1 MSSAAHPETDRRAI
15 RGQAT
20 RQKIVDAAREVLI
33 AHGHAGASTRA
44 VAEAA
49 GVNLSQVHYHFGGR
63 HGLLLEV
70 LAQENEALL
79 ERQRALF
86 AAPGPLSE
94 KWRIACD
101 FLDKDLG
108 SGYVRVLWELW
119 AAGLTDPEIA
129 AGWREAVSGWRELL
143 ESVFA
148 TWSED
153 VGLGLPITP
162 RVMATLVSNIFY
174 GIEVDLL
181 AGVDAP
187 HREVLDSI
195 GALIERAEAGIDYDA
210 LARGWASK

>member
-1 MSSAAHPETDRRAI
+1 MSSTAHPETDRRAI

-49 GVNLSQVHYHFGGR
+49 GVHLSQVHYHFGGR

-79 ERQRALF
+79 ERQRALY

-119 AAGLTDPEIA
+119 AAGLTDPELA
-129 AGWREAVSGWRELL
+129 AGWSEAMRGWRDLL

-148 TWSED
+148 AWADELQID
-153 VGLGLPITP
+153 LPLPP
-162 RVMATLVSNIFY
+162 RALATLVGNLFE
-174 GIEVDLL
+174 GIEIELL
-181 AGVDAP
+181 AGVEAP
-187 HREVLDSI
+187 HGEVLEAI
-195 GALIERAEAGIDYDA
+195 GALIEGAEAHKGYDA

>member
-1 MSSAAHPETDRRAI
+1 MSSAAHPETDRRAM

-79 ERQRALF
+79 ERQRALY

-119 AAGLTDPEIA
+119 AAGLTDRELA
-129 AGWREAVSGWRELL
+129 SGWSEAMRGWRDLL

-148 TWSED
+148 AWADELQID
-153 VGLGLPITP
+153 LPLRP
-162 RVMATLVSNIFY
+162 RALATLVANLFE
-174 GIEVDLL
+174 GIEIELL
-181 AGVDAP
+181 AGVEAP
-187 HREVLDSI
+187 HREVLEAI
-195 GALIERAEAGIDYDA
+195 GALIEGAEAHKGYDA

>member
-1 MSSAAHPETDRRAI
+1 MSSAADTDRRAM

-20 RQKIVDAAREVLI
+20 RQRIVAAAREVLM
-33 AHGHAGASTRA
+33 AHGAGGTSTRA
-44 VAEAA
+44 VAEQA

-63 HGLLLEV
+63 HGLLIEV
-70 LAQENEALL
+70 LHQENEALL
-79 ERQRALF
+79 ERQRALY

-94 KWRIACD
+94 KWRLACG
-101 FLDKDLG
+101 FLDNDLS

-119 AAGLTDPEIA
+119 AAGLSDPELA

-148 TWSED
+148 AWAED
-153 VGLGLPITP
+153 VGLELPISP
-162 RVMATLVSNIFY
+162 RVMATLVANVFY

-181 AGVDAP
+181 AGLQAP